1 MRTKAPSL
9 ILAILAA
16 AACYRAPPLPGPP
29 PAIEEIEPPDLV
41 VEELADLSS
50 LESGLEPAPFAEPAG
65 ELPPVSDSEAPDGLN
80 LNGTVIPLEINPRVQ
95 YWIDLFTGN
104 ERERFALYL
113 ARQGRYEEMIVS
125 KLQAK
130 GMPEELIYLALIESG
145 FSPIARSRASAVG
158 MWQFMAATA
167 RLEGLV
173 VNEYL
178 DERRHVER
186 STDAALNHLQ
196 GLYDRFGSWY
206 LAAAA
211 YNSGAGR
218 ISRALARRRDAPDGD
233 PAFWTIHSLLP
244 RETRDYVPKL
254 IAATIIGRN
263 RARFGFD
270 NIELHAPLPVDRVIV
285 PDATDLSVAAEAAGV
300 GVEDLV
306 ALNPHVPRQVT
317 PPGRPTEIFLPPGT
331 LQTFEVAFA
340 EIPPEKRVRFLEHT
354 VRRGETLSHIARRY
368 GTSVS
373 AIQQANALRSANRLS
388 IGQRLRIPRG
398 SIVLASTTRSSGS
411 TPLAVREGP
420 VTHVVRSGE
429 TVWSI
434 ARRYGVGMNQV
445 LSWNSLTR
453 RSVIK
458 PGDRLVIRPES

>member
-9 ILAILAA
+9 LLALLA
-16 AACYRAPPLPGPP
+16 AACYRAGPLPTPP
-29 PAIEEIEPPDLV
+29 PAVVEIDPPDLV
-41 VEELADLSS
+41 VAEIADLSS
-50 LESGLEPAPFAEPAG
+50 LETGLEPAPFPEPPG
-65 ELPPVSDSEAPDGLN
+65 ELPPTSASEAPDGLN
-80 LNGTVIPLEINPRVQ
+80 LSGTVIPLEINPRVQ

-113 ARQGRYEEMIVS
+113 ARQGRFEDMIVS
-125 KLQAK
+125 KLKAK

-167 RLEGLV
+167 RIEGLV
-173 VNEYL
+173 VSEYL

-186 STDAALNHLQ
+186 STDAALNHLE
-196 GLYDRFGSWY
+196 GLYNRFGSWY

-218 ISRALARRRDAPDGD
+218 ISRALARTRNAPDGD
-233 PAFWTIHSLLP
+233 GAFWSIHSLLP

-254 IAATIIGRN
+254 VAATIIGRN

-270 NIELHAPLPVDRVIV
+270 TVELHTPLPVDRVIV

-300 GVEDLV
+300 AVEELV
-306 ALNPHVPRQVT
+306 ALNAHLPRHVT
-317 PPGRPTEIFLPPGT
+317 PPGRATEILLPPGT
-331 LQTFEVAFA
+331 LATFEVAFA

-388 IGQRLRIPRG
+388 IGQRLRIRRG
-398 SIVLASTTRSSGS
+398 NIRLASTSTRASG
-411 TPLAVREGP
+411 PAAVRDGP

-429 TVWSI
+429 SVWSI
-434 ARRYGVGMNQV
+434 ARRYGVGMEQV
-445 LSWNSLTR
+445 LSWNALTR

-458 PGDRLVIRPES
+458 PGDRLLIRPES